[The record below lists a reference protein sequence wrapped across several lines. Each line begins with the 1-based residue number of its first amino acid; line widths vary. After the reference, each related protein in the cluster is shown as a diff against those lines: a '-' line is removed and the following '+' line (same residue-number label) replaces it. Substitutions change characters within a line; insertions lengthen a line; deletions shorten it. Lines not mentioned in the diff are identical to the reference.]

1 METFGKLGEAELY
14 PYSLPIDRNEVVRSG
29 ALTSLPV
36 RIHRYNHLADAGAL
50 CLTDDWQRAMQDGQ
64 HKRSNERLGLLCYIL
79 DAGCFHDDA
88 CEEISIS
95 AAHQEHLDFA
105 DAMEVRDGEA
115 KSRGNDH
122 SHSVRI
128 KNLIS
133 TAVLECIKVDRAGA
147 MCMLE
152 AYGKKWLRVM
162 ETYKSNEID
171 NIDDY
176 FEARAN
182 NGGMG
187 AYYAMLEF
195 SLGIIITDS
204 EYDLMSEAIRHVER
218 CMLLTNDYWSWPRER
233 EQAKH
238 QETGKVFNIVWFL
251 MHTNKSWSEDD
262 AIVKVRKMVYEE
274 EQKWVEAKKS
284 LYQKVPNLGRDAI
297 KFLENLHTALAGNDY
312 WSSQCYRHNDWKHVP
327 ELPGKCAPRVN
338 DLVGLGRALLRN
350 ESDLDDADNVAAT
363 VHSHKSSPGSPAFH
377 DGQSNHHSSTLST
390 HSQSS
395 CTTPPSPRSPA
406 INPHLPCSSTSGF
419 AKSPVTGPIDY
430 IRSLPSKKVRTQL
443 IDSLN
448 IWFSVP
454 HSALSVIKEVV
465 DCLHD
470 SSLILDDVEDGS
482 DLRRGFPA
490 THVVYGTGQAV
501 NSATFLYV
509 QAVEAVHRL
518 VKEGGGRLELMDMLL
533 ASLKELFQGQSC
545 DLYWTHHRICP
556 TEKEYLYMVDRKTG
570 AMMQLLVGLMQIAA
584 TSSDPRYG
592 SLDPT
597 HLEDKDGARQRLLRF
612 TQLFGRFFQ
621 VRDDYLNISS
631 CESSYMEKK
640 GFAEDLDEQKF
651 SYILVHMY
659 ARNAEARDKVEGV
672 FRAAR
677 QMGKEKHDGIQWKR
691 YILGLLEESGALNA
705 TRQVLVEWHKEM
717 MAEIGELEREFGAGN
732 GMLRL
737 LVEMLR
743 I

>member
-64 HKRSNERLGLLCYIL
+64 HKRSNGSPSIVGNWASFIWPECRPERLGLLCYIL

-147 MCMLE
+147 MRMLE

-195 SLGIIITDS
+195 SLGITITDS

-363 VHSHKSSPGSPAFH
+363 LHSHK
-377 DGQSNHHSSTLST
+377 ST

-518 VKEGGGRLELMDMLL
+518 VKEGGGRLELMDVLL

-584 TSSDPRYG
+584 TSSDQRYD

-659 ARNAEARDKVEGV
+659 ARNPEARDKVEGV
-672 FRAAR
+672 FKAAR